1 MKQFKE
7 WLSDYLRYF
16 LLLLAAILAFFLI
29 LAGVR
34 IYQNS
39 KKPDAANAIQII
51 TETET
56 ETTAKKQTET
66 KMTSETESETEMTS
80 ETESETE
87 MTSETESES
96 EVESETEQETAADT
110 AGTKAETA
118 VQAQSSAQT
127 DAAAAQT
134 ETAAAATEKPT
145 EPQPPTEKATETQ
158 PATETEYTPVYKTLK
173 GSCYIRSGP
182 SMDAEIIGEY
192 MYGTTVEFLEDVGG
206 WYKVRIDGMV
216 GYMGARFF

>member
-29 LAGVR
+29 LAGVK

-66 KMTSETESETEMTS
+66 
-80 ETESETE
+80 E

-96 EVESETEQETAADT
+96 ESESETEQKTETAADT
-110 AGTKAETA
+110 AETKAETA

-145 EPQPPTEKATETQ
+145 ETQPPTEKATETQ
-158 PATETEYTPVYKTLK
+158 PATETEYTPIYKTLK

-192 MYGTTVEFLEDVGG
+192 MYGTTVEFLEDVVG

>member
-66 KMTSETESETEMTS
+66 
-80 ETESETE
+80 E

-96 EVESETEQETAADT
+96 EAESETEQETAADT

>member
-29 LAGVR
+29 LAGVK

-66 KMTSETESETEMTS
+66 
-80 ETESETE
+80 E

-96 EVESETEQETAADT
+96 EMTLETESESETEQKTETAADT
-110 AGTKAETA
+110 AETKAETA

-127 DAAAAQT
+127 DTAAVQT

-145 EPQPPTEKATETQ
+145 ETQPPTEKATEAQ

>member
-29 LAGVR
+29 LAGVK

-66 KMTSETESETEMTS
+66 EMTSESESETE
-80 ETESETE
+80 
-87 MTSETESES
+87 
-96 EVESETEQETAADT
+96 TEQKTETAADT
-110 AGTKAETA
+110 AETKAETA

-145 EPQPPTEKATETQ
+145 ETQPPTEKATETQ
-158 PATETEYTPVYKTLK
+158 PATETEYTPIYKTLK

>member
-29 LAGVR
+29 LAGVK

-66 KMTSETESETEMTS
+66 
-80 ETESETE
+80 E

-96 EVESETEQETAADT
+96 ESETETEQKTETAADT
-110 AGTKAETA
+110 AETKAETA

-158 PATETEYTPVYKTLK
+158 PATETEYTPIYKTLK

>member
-29 LAGVR
+29 LAGVK

-66 KMTSETESETEMTS
+66 
-80 ETESETE
+80 E

-96 EVESETEQETAADT
+96 ESESETEQKTETAADT
-110 AGTKAETA
+110 AETKAETA

-145 EPQPPTEKATETQ
+145 EPQSPTEKATETQ
-158 PATETEYTPVYKTLK
+158 PATETEYTPIYKTLK

>member
-29 LAGVR
+29 LAGVK

-66 KMTSETESETEMTS
+66 EMTS

-87 MTSETESES
+87 SESES
-96 EVESETEQETAADT
+96 ESETEQKTETAADT
-110 AGTKAETA
+110 AETKAETA

-145 EPQPPTEKATETQ
+145 ETQPPTEKATETQ

>member
-1 MKQFKE
+1 MKQFKD

-29 LAGVR
+29 LAGVK

-66 KMTSETESETEMTS
+66 EMTSESESETE
-80 ETESETE
+80 
-87 MTSETESES
+87 
-96 EVESETEQETAADT
+96 TEQKTETAADT
-110 AGTKAETA
+110 AETKAETA

-145 EPQPPTEKATETQ
+145 ETQPPTEKATETQ
-158 PATETEYTPVYKTLK
+158 PATETEYTPIYKTLK

>member
-29 LAGVR
+29 LAGVK

-66 KMTSETESETEMTS
+66 
-80 ETESETE
+80 E

-96 EVESETEQETAADT
+96 ESETETEQKTETAADT
-110 AGTKAETA
+110 AETKAETA

-134 ETAAAATEKPT
+134 ETAAAATEKAT
-145 EPQPPTEKATETQ
+145 EIQPPTEKATETQ
-158 PATETEYTPVYKTLK
+158 PATETEYTPIYKTLK

>member
-1 MKQFKE
+1 MKQFKD

-29 LAGVR
+29 LAGVK

-66 KMTSETESETEMTS
+66 
-80 ETESETE
+80 E

-96 EVESETEQETAADT
+96 EMTLETESESETEQKTETAADT
-110 AGTKAETA
+110 AETKAETA

-127 DAAAAQT
+127 DAAAVQT

-145 EPQPPTEKATETQ
+145 ETQPPTEKATEAQ

>member
-29 LAGVR
+29 LAGVK

-56 ETTAKKQTET
+56 ETTEKKQT
-66 KMTSETESETEMTS
+66 
-80 ETESETE
+80 ETE

-96 EVESETEQETAADT
+96 ESETEQKTETAADT
-110 AGTKAETA
+110 AETKAETA

-145 EPQPPTEKATETQ
+145 ETQPPTEKATETQ

>member
-29 LAGVR
+29 LAGVK

-66 KMTSETESETEMTS
+66 
-80 ETESETE
+80 E

-96 EVESETEQETAADT
+96 ESESETEQKTETAADT
-110 AGTKAETA
+110 AETKAETA

-145 EPQPPTEKATETQ
+145 ETQPPTEKVTETQ
-158 PATETEYTPVYKTLK
+158 PATETEYTPIYKTLK

>member
-29 LAGVR
+29 LAGVK

-66 KMTSETESETEMTS
+66 
-80 ETESETE
+80 E

-96 EVESETEQETAADT
+96 ESETEQKTETAADT
-110 AGTKAETA
+110 AETKAETA

-134 ETAAAATEKPT
+134 ETSAAATEKPT
-145 EPQPPTEKATETQ
+145 ETQPPTEKATETQ

>member
-29 LAGVR
+29 LAGVK

-56 ETTAKKQTET
+56 ETTAKEQT
-66 KMTSETESETEMTS
+66 
-80 ETESETE
+80 ETE

-96 EVESETEQETAADT
+96 ETEQKTETAADT
-110 AGTKAETA
+110 AETKAETA

-145 EPQPPTEKATETQ
+145 ETQPPTEKATETQ

>member
-29 LAGVR
+29 LAGVK

-66 KMTSETESETEMTS
+66 
-80 ETESETE
+80 E

-96 EVESETEQETAADT
+96 ETEQKTETAADT
-110 AGTKAETA
+110 AETKAETA

-145 EPQPPTEKATETQ
+145 ETQPPTEKATETQ

>member
-29 LAGVR
+29 LAGVK

-51 TETET
+51 TETDT
-56 ETTAKKQTET
+56 ETTAKKQT
-66 KMTSETESETEMTS
+66 
-80 ETESETE
+80 ETE

-96 EVESETEQETAADT
+96 ESETETEQKTETAADT
-110 AGTKAETA
+110 AETKAETA

-145 EPQPPTEKATETQ
+145 ETQPPTEKATETQ
-158 PATETEYTPVYKTLK
+158 PATETEYTPIYKTLK

>member
-29 LAGVR
+29 LAGVK

-66 KMTSETESETEMTS
+66 
-80 ETESETE
+80 E

-96 EVESETEQETAADT
+96 EMTLETESESETEQKTETAADT
-110 AGTKAETA
+110 AETKAETA

-145 EPQPPTEKATETQ
+145 ETQPPTEKATETQ

>member
-29 LAGVR
+29 LAGVK

-39 KKPDAANAIQII
+39 KKPDTANAIQII

-66 KMTSETESETEMTS
+66 
-80 ETESETE
+80 E

-96 EVESETEQETAADT
+96 EMTLETESESETEQKTETAADT
-110 AGTKAETA
+110 AETKAETA

-127 DAAAAQT
+127 DAAAVQT
-134 ETAAAATEKPT
+134 ETAAVATEKPT
-145 EPQPPTEKATETQ
+145 ETQPPTEKATETQ

>member
-29 LAGVR
+29 LAGVK

-66 KMTSETESETEMTS
+66 
-80 ETESETE
+80 E

-96 EVESETEQETAADT
+96 EAESETEQETAADT

-145 EPQPPTEKATETQ
+145 ETQPPTEKATETQ
-158 PATETEYTPVYKTLK
+158 PATETEYTPIYKTLK

>member
-29 LAGVR
+29 LAGVK

-66 KMTSETESETEMTS
+66 
-80 ETESETE
+80 E

-96 EVESETEQETAADT
+96 ESESETEQKTETAADT
-110 AGTKAETA
+110 AETKAETA

-145 EPQPPTEKATETQ
+145 EPQSPTEKATETQ

>member
-29 LAGVR
+29 LAGVK

-56 ETTAKKQTET
+56 ETTAKEQT
-66 KMTSETESETEMTS
+66 ETEMTS

-87 MTSETESES
+87 SESES
-96 EVESETEQETAADT
+96 ESETEQKTETAADT
-110 AGTKAETA
+110 AETKAETA

-145 EPQPPTEKATETQ
+145 ETQPPTEKATETQ

>member
-29 LAGVR
+29 LAGVK

-66 KMTSETESETEMTS
+66 
-80 ETESETE
+80 E

-96 EVESETEQETAADT
+96 ETETEQKTETAADT
-110 AGTKAETA
+110 AETKAETA

-145 EPQPPTEKATETQ
+145 ETQPPTEKATETQ
-158 PATETEYTPVYKTLK
+158 PATETEYTPIYKTLK

>member
-16 LLLLAAILAFFLI
+16 MLLLAAILAFFLI
-29 LAGVR
+29 LAGVK

-56 ETTAKKQTET
+56 ETTEKKQT
-66 KMTSETESETEMTS
+66 
-80 ETESETE
+80 ETE

-96 EVESETEQETAADT
+96 ESESETEQKTETAADT
-110 AGTKAETA
+110 AETKAETA

-145 EPQPPTEKATETQ
+145 ETQPPTEKATETQ

>member
-29 LAGVR
+29 LAGVK

-66 KMTSETESETEMTS
+66 
-80 ETESETE
+80 E

-96 EVESETEQETAADT
+96 ESESETEQKAETAADT
-110 AGTKAETA
+110 AETKAETA

-145 EPQPPTEKATETQ
+145 ETQPPTEKATETQ
-158 PATETEYTPVYKTLK
+158 PATETEYTPLYKTLK

>member
-56 ETTAKKQTET
+56 ETTEKKQTET

-80 ETESETE
+80 ETESE
-87 MTSETESES
+87 SEA
-96 EVESETEQETAADT
+96 ESETEQETETAADT
-110 AGTKAETA
+110 AGTKEETA

-145 EPQPPTEKATETQ
+145 EPQSPAEKATETQ

>member
-16 LLLLAAILAFFLI
+16 LLLLAAILALFLI
-29 LAGVR
+29 LAGVK

-66 KMTSETESETEMTS
+66 EMTS

-87 MTSETESES
+87 SESES
-96 EVESETEQETAADT
+96 ESETEQKTETAADT
-110 AGTKAETA
+110 AETKAETA

-145 EPQPPTEKATETQ
+145 ETQPPTEKATETQ
-158 PATETEYTPVYKTLK
+158 PATETEYTPIYKTLK

>member
-29 LAGVR
+29 LAGVK

-66 KMTSETESETEMTS
+66 
-80 ETESETE
+80 E

-96 EVESETEQETAADT
+96 ESESETEQKTETAADT

-145 EPQPPTEKATETQ
+145 ETQPPTEKATETQ

>member
-66 KMTSETESETEMTS
+66 
-80 ETESETE
+80 E

-96 EVESETEQETAADT
+96 EAESETEQETAADT
-110 AGTKAETA
+110 AETKAETA
-118 VQAQSSAQT
+118 IQAQSSAQT

-145 EPQPPTEKATETQ
+145 ETQPPAEKATETQ

>member
-29 LAGVR
+29 LAGVK

-56 ETTAKKQTET
+56 ETAAKKQT
-66 KMTSETESETEMTS
+66 
-80 ETESETE
+80 ETE

-96 EVESETEQETAADT
+96 ESESETEQKTETAADT
-110 AGTKAETA
+110 AETKAETA

-145 EPQPPTEKATETQ
+145 ETQPPTEKATETQ

>member
-29 LAGVR
+29 LAGVK

-51 TETET
+51 TETKT
-56 ETTAKKQTET
+56 ETTEKKQT
-66 KMTSETESETEMTS
+66 
-80 ETESETE
+80 ETE

-96 EVESETEQETAADT
+96 ETEQKTETAADT
-110 AGTKAETA
+110 AETKAETA

-145 EPQPPTEKATETQ
+145 ETQPPAEKATETQ

>member
-56 ETTAKKQTET
+56 ETTAKEQT
-66 KMTSETESETEMTS
+66 
-80 ETESETE
+80 ETE

-96 EVESETEQETAADT
+96 ESETEQKTETAADT
-110 AGTKAETA
+110 AETKAETA

-145 EPQPPTEKATETQ
+145 ETQPPTEKATETQ
-158 PATETEYTPVYKTLK
+158 PATETEYTPIYKTLK

>member
-66 KMTSETESETEMTS
+66 EMTS

-87 MTSETESES
+87 S
-96 EVESETEQETAADT
+96 ESETEQKTETAADT
-110 AGTKAETA
+110 AETKAETA

-145 EPQPPTEKATETQ
+145 ETQPPTEKATETQ

>member
-29 LAGVR
+29 LAGVK

-66 KMTSETESETEMTS
+66 
-80 ETESETE
+80 E

-96 EVESETEQETAADT
+96 ESETEQKTETAADT
-110 AGTKAETA
+110 AETKAETA

-145 EPQPPTEKATETQ
+145 ETQPPVEKATETQ

>member
-29 LAGVR
+29 LAGVK

-66 KMTSETESETEMTS
+66 
-80 ETESETE
+80 E

-96 EVESETEQETAADT
+96 ESETETEQKTETAADT
-110 AGTKAETA
+110 AETKAETA

-134 ETAAAATEKPT
+134 EAAAAATEKPT
-145 EPQPPTEKATETQ
+145 ETQPPTEKATETQ
-158 PATETEYTPVYKTLK
+158 PATETEYTPIYKTLK

>member
-29 LAGVR
+29 LAGVK

-66 KMTSETESETEMTS
+66 EMTS

-87 MTSETESES
+87 SESES
-96 EVESETEQETAADT
+96 ESESEQKTETAADT
-110 AGTKAETA
+110 AETKAETA

>member
-29 LAGVR
+29 LAGVK

-66 KMTSETESETEMTS
+66 
-80 ETESETE
+80 E

-96 EVESETEQETAADT
+96 EMTLETESESETEQKTETAADT
-110 AGTKAETA
+110 AETKAETA

-134 ETAAAATEKPT
+134 ETAAVATEKPT
-145 EPQPPTEKATETQ
+145 ETQPPTEKATETQ

>member
-29 LAGVR
+29 LAGVK

-66 KMTSETESETEMTS
+66 EMT
-80 ETESETE
+80 
-87 MTSETESES
+87 
-96 EVESETEQETAADT
+96 SETEQETAADT

>member
-29 LAGVR
+29 LAGVK

-66 KMTSETESETEMTS
+66 
-80 ETESETE
+80 E

-96 EVESETEQETAADT
+96 ESETETEQKTETAADT
-110 AGTKAETA
+110 AETKAETA

-145 EPQPPTEKATETQ
+145 ETQPPTEKATETQ
-158 PATETEYTPVYKTLK
+158 PATETEYTPIYKTLK